1 MSQYKRMI
9 EGKIYDP
16 MDPEITSEQKIY
28 QEKVYEFNQLKPYES
43 EEKQKYMH
51 EVFAECGENCYIELP
66 FRANWGGHH
75 LHLGSGVYMNFNMTM
90 VDDGNIYI
98 GNKVMFGPNV
108 TIITGT
114 HPVNPSLRE
123 RGLQYN
129 KDVYIEDN
137 AWIGSGVTILPGV
150 KIGKNSVIAAGSMV
164 TKDIPENVVAAGI
177 PCRVM
182 RKIGEHDD
190 RYYDRDKEI
199 DWENLTEE

>member
-1 MSQYKRMI
+1 MSQYQRMI

-66 FRANWGGHH
+66 FHANWGGHH

-123 RGLQYN
+123 KGLQYN

-164 TKDIPENVVAAGI
+164 TKDIPDNVVAAGI